1 MPELGLR
8 GKNKKIVK
16 SCCLQ
21 LIVWGKK
28 KEKSMLIAHHKK
40 AQWLEAALT
49 NYSVYLIKN
58 RRKRSR
64 KQTGDNVWWQLL
76 HYNWDYNK
84 FQG

>member
-40 AQWLEAALT
+40 AQ
-49 NYSVYLIKN
+49 
-58 RRKRSR
+58 
-64 KQTGDNVWWQLL
+64 
-76 HYNWDYNK
+76 
-84 FQG
+84 